1 MFRDRNDH
9 DRDRRD
15 VQVVFEL
22 AIVVCGGSVS
32 RVEDAKLKLE
42 VGAWL
47 PPTSVVHGFVPR
59 VSGHR
64 WMMLGGERNHPT
76 TFRSGVTVA
85 ADIRT
90 RVCSIKYHVWYR
102 KEHLMVV

>member
-1 MFRDRNDH
+1 MFRERNDH
-9 DRDRRD
+9 DGDRRD

-32 RVEDAKLKLE
+32 RVEDATLGTRGEGGESEGMVAAHFGRSL
-42 VGAWL
+42 
-47 PPTSVVHGFVPR
+47 GFVPR

-64 WMMLGGERNHPT
+64 WMMLEGEHDHST

-85 ADIRT
+85 AEIRAK
-90 RVCSIKYHVWYR
+90 VCGI
-102 KEHLMVV
+102 